1 MMRRLSM
8 PAFLSV
14 LLLAVACFASD
25 ARAIDIKRV
34 VSPGGIEAWLVQDSK
49 IPLLAIKFAFK
60 GGVETDPAGKEGL
73 ANLASTLLD
82 EGAGPHDSQEFQRR
96 LADNSISISF
106 TATMD
111 GFYGGVETLVE
122 TQEEAFELA
131 RLALTEPR
139 FDQEAVERMRS
150 GVLAQIRREQGDPD
164 FLARRAL
171 YETAFPDHPYGR
183 RARGTAESVESIKR
197 DDLRAFVRQRFAKDN
212 LTVAVT
218 GDISPEQLGPVLD
231 RIFGGLPDKAAVKP
245 PADTVPKGAGA
256 TVLVPRPLPQT
267 VVLMSQPGVKRN
279 DPDWFPATIV
289 NYVLGGGSFS
299 SRLMEEIREKRGLT
313 YGVYSY
319 LVPFQHAAMVMAGG
333 STANQN
339 AGTMVDLM
347 KEEWRRMQEQGVTQE
362 ELDNAKTYLTGSFPL
377 QFTSSEAVA
386 DVLLQVQ
393 RDGLGIDYLDR
404 RSDLINA
411 VTLEDVKR
419 VAGRLLDPAALLTVV
434 VGRPEGIEPTRT
446 KDDVPS

>member
-1 MMRRLSM
+1 MTRRLSI
-8 PAFLSV
+8 PAFLSTFV
-14 LLLAVACFASD
+14 LIVTCFVSTAQ
-25 ARAIDIKRV
+25 AIDIKRV
-34 VSPGGIEAWLVQDSK
+34 VSPGGIEAWLVQDTK

-73 ANLASTLLD
+73 ANLTSTLLD

-106 TATMD
+106 TATVD
-111 GFYGGVETLVE
+111 GFHGGVETLVE
-122 TQEEAFELA
+122 TQDEAFDLA

-139 FDQEAVERMRS
+139 FDEEAVERMRRA
-150 GVLAQIRREQGDPD
+150 VLTQIRRDQGDPD
-164 FLARRAL
+164 FIARRAL
-171 YETAFPDHPYGR
+171 YETAFPDHPYGK
-183 RARGTAESVESIKR
+183 RARGTAESVGGITT
-197 DDLRAFVRQRFAKDN
+197 DDLHAFVRERFAKDN

-231 RIFGGLPDKAAVKP
+231 RIFGALPDKAKVQP
-245 PADTVPKGAGA
+245 PADTTPKGAGE
-256 TVLVPRPLPQT
+256 TILVPRPQAQS
-267 VVLMSQPGVKRN
+267 VVLMSEAGVKRD
-279 DPDWFPATIV
+279 DPDWFPAYIM

-299 SRLMEEIREKRGLT
+299 SRLMNEIREKRGLT

-339 AGTMVDLM
+339 AGKMVELM
-347 KEEWRRMQEQGVTQE
+347 KEEWRKMRDEGITQA
-362 ELDNAKTYLTGSFPL
+362 ELDDAKTFLTGSFPL
-377 QFTSSEAVA
+377 QFTSSEAIA

-393 RDGLGIDYLDR
+393 RDNLGIDYLDR
-404 RSDLINA
+404 RTALINS

-419 VAGRLLDPAALLTVV
+419 VAQRLLDPAALLTVV
-434 VGRPEGIEPTRT
+434 VGKPEGIEPTRT
-446 KDDVPS
+446 WDDVPS

>member
-1 MMRRLSM
+1 MRRLSM

-14 LLLAVACFASD
+14 LLLAVACFAPD

-34 VSPGGIEAWLVQDSK
+34 VSPGGIEAWLVQDTK
-49 IPLLAIKFAFK
+49 IPLLAIKFAFR

-82 EGAGPHDSQEFQRR
+82 EGAGPYDSQEFQRR

-106 TATMD
+106 TATVD

-122 TQEEAFELA
+122 TQEEAIELA

-139 FDQEAVERMRS
+139 FDREAVERMRS

-183 RARGTAESVESIKR
+183 RARGTAESVESIKPE
-197 DDLRAFVRQRFAKDN
+197 DLDAFVRRRFAKDN

-218 GDISPEQLGPVLD
+218 GDITPEQLGPVLD
-231 RIFGGLPDKAAVKP
+231 RIFGGLPEKAEIEP
-245 PADTVPKGAGA
+245 PADTVPKGAGE

-267 VVLMSQPGVKRN
+267 VVLMAQPGVKRN
-279 DPDWFPATIV
+279 DPDWFPATIM

-319 LVPFQHAAMVMAGG
+319 LVPFRHAALVMAGG

-347 KEEWRRMQEQGVTQE
+347 KAEWRRMQEEGLTQE

-377 QFTSSEAVA
+377 QFTSSEAIA

-419 VAGRLLDPAALLTVV
+419 VAGRLLDPEALLTVV

-446 KDDVPS
+446 RDDVPS

>member
-1 MMRRLSM
+1 MTSPRDPSAERIAAARAYVDALVSHD
-8 PAFLSV
+8 PS
-14 LLLAVACFASD
+14 AVALHPDCTRVEFGVRTGRDGDHIARSLARGPQFRLIHRISD
-25 ARAIDIKRV
+25 
-34 VSPGGIEAWLVQDSK
+34 
-49 IPLLAIKFAFK
+49 
-60 GGVETDPAGKEGL
+60 
-73 ANLASTLLD
+73 
-82 EGAGPHDSQEFQRR
+82 
-96 LADNSISISF
+96 F
-106 TATMD
+106 TATVD

-122 TQEEAFELA
+122 TQEEAIELA

-139 FDQEAVERMRS
+139 FDREAVERMRS

-183 RARGTAESVESIKR
+183 RARGTAESVESIKPE
-197 DDLRAFVRQRFAKDN
+197 DLDAFVRRRFAKDN

-218 GDISPEQLGPVLD
+218 GDITPEQLGPVLD
-231 RIFGGLPDKAAVKP
+231 RIFGGLPEKAEIEP
-245 PADTVPKGAGA
+245 PADTVPKGAGE

-267 VVLMSQPGVKRN
+267 VVLMAQPGVKRN
-279 DPDWFPATIV
+279 DPDWFPATIM

-319 LVPFQHAAMVMAGG
+319 LVPFRHAALVMAGG

-347 KEEWRRMQEQGVTQE
+347 KAEWRRMQEEGLTQE

-377 QFTSSEAVA
+377 QFTSSEAIA

-419 VAGRLLDPAALLTVV
+419 VAGRLLDPEALLTVV

-446 KDDVPS
+446 RDDVPS